1 MRQSQNKL
9 PGRAC
14 APRGGLAV
22 AAVTASIAAQPASVP
37 LVDANF
43 ASFVEHPT
51 HCASLL
57 DGRAGIVLDAK
68 SCSKKQDDV
77 ATLAYR
83 SLLAGA
89 GNDHVRGPLIA
100 SLMRTCAAK
109 RK

>member
-9 PGRAC
+9 PRRAC

-77 ATLAYR
+77 ALLLIVHFLLELVTTMFAGL
-83 SLLAGA
+83 SLP
-89 GNDHVRGPLIA
+89 H
-100 SLMRTCAAK
+100 
-109 RK
+109 